1 MSASARIVSGQAPR
15 RAHFGV
21 RVRSRSTNA
30 PPTASTHAITS
41 TVVIDGPTW
50 LSRKRPSTLAS
61 TRNETRPA
69 RFSDESADSIFRP
82 SIDSGR
88 SSPYRCRIVGATSTM
103 LTKPSLRVVVERSSP
118 RPNPGARTDTGV
130 SDAPFRGRSRS
141 HHDDRVALR
150 VDVVEQPADELVG
163 VAQRVVSAGARAAR
177 RTRSGRPGRPARDR
191 TPPPARPPD
200 RSTTRGRTRA
210 PGRDRAGR
218 RTARR
223 GRLAADRGRPALP
236 APCPRGSSAPR
247 PRSAG
252 TAAPGPRGCSGRC
265 RRRWRS
271 RTGRCPPGRA
281 RRRAPRP
288 RRRRARCRSR
298 RSRR

>member
-1 MSASARIVSGQAPR
+1 MSTSARIVSGHAPR

-50 LSRKRPSTLAS
+50 LSRKRPSSFAS

-82 SIDSGR
+82 SIDFGR

-103 LTKPSLRVVVERSSP
+103 LTKPSLRVVVERKSP
-118 RPNPGARTDTGV
+118 RPNPGARTD
-130 SDAPFRGRSRS
+130 DRRERRAFRGRRRS

-163 VAQRVVSAGARAAR
+163 VAQRVGPQALALLVGREAAGQVGPHEIGPLHQHDRPIGPRLAEGIEHLVGIEADAERRAAV
-177 RTRSGRPGRPARDR
+177 GLQQVAVD
-191 TPPPARPPD
+191 PPSRHL
-200 RSTTRGRTRA
+200 S
-210 PGRDRAGR
+210 
-218 RTARR
+218 RR
-223 GRLAADRGRPALP
+223 G
-236 APCPRGSSAPR
+236 S
-247 PRSAG
+247 
-252 TAAPGPRGCSGRC
+252 
-265 RRRWRS
+265 
-271 RTGRCPPGRA
+271 
-281 RRRAPRP
+281 
-288 RRRRARCRSR
+288 
-298 RSRR
+298 